1 MHISGGLLRV
11 KRRPREGRSRAARR
25 KRAAAVAVVA
35 VSRAA
40 APVEGSIINETLA
53 ELTKVRS
60 GHRKVLVAYSG
71 GKDSV
76 VVMDLESL
84 ASA

>member
-1 MHISGGLLRV
+1 M
-11 KRRPREGRSRAARR
+11 
-25 KRAAAVAVVA
+25 VA

-40 APVEGSIINETLA
+40 APVEVSIINETLA